1 MTILVNHI
9 VIVKHLNRVSTQSIF
24 IFLFREAVEFTQAK
38 LEITEKQQ
46 KIEKMFMSEKGM

>member
-9 VIVKHLNRVSTQSIF
+9 VIVKHLNRVSTQSIY